1 MELEDYIKH
10 VEVQMNEIK
19 TELFEVRQLLKFA
32 FKEDIIETKDSQE
45 LSPVPSKLI
54 RRPNKP

>member
-1 MELEDYIKH
+1 MDLEDYIKH

-32 FKEDIIETKDSQE
+32 FKEDIIETKDTLE
-45 LSPVPSKLI
+45 FSPVPSKLPK
-54 RRPNKP
+54 RPNKP